1 MPGPAAVS
9 NWLATRPYIIAI
21 FLTVLLLLWMLSGQA
36 QEQTDL
42 HETKQ
47 AETEQVLPKVRV
59 AQFVAQSVVKDLTL
73 YGRSEPSR
81 QATLSAEVS
90 GKVVEVYAKRGAL
103 VNKGD
108 PIVRLE
114 MNDRKEQLARAKAL
128 LRQRE
133 IEYNGAKKLSTQG
146 FQGKARLAEAE
157 AALVDARVSVASL
170 SLQIEKTLIKA
181 PFSGILNQR
190 MVEQGD
196 FLGIGDPIAQ
206 VADIDPIIVVG
217 DVTEKDIN
225 QIKLGQT
232 AHARLINYDN
242 VAGTIKYISSVSNAA
257 TNTFRIEVAI
267 DNPDLTYLAG
277 LSAELSI
284 PLQETMAIKVT
295 PAVLALDDDG
305 ELGIKT
311 VSDEHVVFTPIKVVK
326 AEDDGVWLAG
336 FTGTVDVITVGQ
348 GFVNPGDK
356 VIAVSAEANNG

>member
-1 MPGPAAVS
+1 MSGPAVVS

-21 FLTVLLLLWMLSGQA
+21 FLTVLLFLWMLSGQA
-36 QEQTDL
+36 QDQSSL

-47 AETEQVLPKVRV
+47 AEAEQVLPKVRV

-73 YGRSEPSR
+73 YGRSEPNR

-90 GKVVEVYAKRGAL
+90 GKVVEVFAKRGAM
-103 VNKGD
+103 VKQGE

-114 MNDRKEQLARAKAL
+114 MNDRKEQLARAQAL

-181 PFSGILNQR
+181 PFTGILNQR

-206 VADIDPIIVVG
+206 VADINPIIVVG

-225 QIKLGQT
+225 QIKLGQP
-232 AHARLINYDN
+232 ARARLVNYDN
-242 VAGTIKYISSVSNAA
+242 VEGKIKYVSSVSNPA

-284 PLQETMAIKVT
+284 PLQETTAIKVT

-305 ELGIKT
+305 ALGIKT
-311 VSDEHVVFTPIKVVK
+311 VVDEHVVFTPIKVVK
-326 AEDDGVWLAG
+326 AEDDGVWLSG
-336 FTGTVDVITVGQ
+336 FSGSVDVITVGQ